1 MEIGKTDEQRLKSR
15 NFYRATTVN
24 IEEGTEIKRQS
35 TYSVVDE
42 NTSRHYQN
50 TFKLGMRLSRGLFSN
65 LVGVRAPL
73 FCGHKLT
80 YNCNLK
86 CKMCPFW
93 KRPNIDLSTENE
105 KAVLKQIYD
114 SGACAIAFEGGE
126 PLLRK
131 DLGEILA
138 FSKSLPL
145 QTSLITNG
153 TLLESKIDEIAPY
166 INGGIYVSL
175 DGIGK
180 THDLIRG
187 VNGCFKEA
195 IKGIRAASKKIP
207 VAINTTIMA
216 ENIYEI
222 ENLVK
227 LAKDLDVKI
236 SLAVA
241 YEYFE
246 TEASAPVN
254 LEIKNIAE
262 KLVELKKNGYPIMNS
277 ISYFKVIAKQ
287 KKWTCKPWLTINVS
301 PEGSLVL
308 PCYVRNG
315 YAKTVSVFETSIKT
329 AISEFNWKK
338 TRKCHDCS
346 LHCYVE
352 PSLALSYDFGAFF
365 NWAL

>member
-1 MEIGKTDEQRLKSR
+1 MMKLAKSMNKDQNNANSCRAKT
-15 NFYRATTVN
+15 AN
-24 IEEGTEIKRQS
+24 IQEGIETKRES
-35 TYSVVDE
+35 TYSIVEE
-42 NTSRHYQN
+42 NTRRRYQK
-50 TFKLGMRLSRGLFSN
+50 TFKLALRLSRGLFSN

-93 KRPNIDLSTENE
+93 KRSNIDLSTEDE
-105 KAVLKQIYD
+105 KAVLRQIYD

-126 PLLRK
+126 PFLRK

-153 TLLESKIDEIAPY
+153 TLLESKIDEVAQY
-166 INGGIYVSL
+166 INGAVYVSL
-175 DGIGK
+175 DGLEK
-180 THDLIRG
+180 THDSIRG
-187 VNGCFKEA
+187 VNGCFKKA
-195 IKGIRAASKKIP
+195 IQGITAASKK
-207 VAINTTIMA
+207 VSVVINTTIMA
-216 ENIYEI
+216 ENVNEI
-222 ENLVK
+222 EDLVR

-246 TEASAPVN
+246 AETSTIN
-254 LEIKNIAE
+254 LEIQDIAE
-262 KLVELKKNGYPIMNS
+262 KLVELKKYGYPLINS

-315 YAKTVSVFETSIKT
+315 YAKTVSVLKTSIKT
-329 AISEFNWKK
+329 AISDYNWKE
-338 TRKCHDCS
+338 TRKCQNCS

-352 PSLALSYDFGAFF
+352 PSLALSYDFGAFL